1 MYKRSSP
8 EVGDEMRRI
17 GAVLVV
23 AVTVLA
29 GVALPVV
36 GGGVATAGVGGE
48 TTWEQTET
56 SDADNGT
63 TTAAPGTRLAGSVGV
78 QGAELG
84 GELEARSFAHR
95 VNRSESNASKARVV
109 ASQTNQSR
117 TRLAALRTARQQLEA
132 ARENGTVGE
141 NEYRVRA
148 AKLSARTA
156 ALQRVTNRTSQT
168 ARTLPAETLRQNG
181 VNETALERLR
191 QEADELTG
199 PEMAAIARSLAGPGA
214 TRGNGFGPP
223 ANASERGPRS
233 AGPPADAPGRNDDA
247 PGDASDRSRGQ
258 GQGQGP
264 DERQGA
270 PPAASDQSG
279 NETATGRD
287 AGNGNGSNSGSG
299 PDGDAGSD
307 GANPG
312 GNGNGSDRGNPD
324 GTGGSANTSDPGQ
337 PGSRGEGR

>member
-1 MYKRSSP
+1 MRTSP

-17 GAVLVV
+17 GTVLVV

-56 SDADNGT
+56 TDADNGT
-63 TTAAPGTRLAGSVGV
+63 PTAAPGTRLAGSVGV

-95 VNRSESNASKARVV
+95 VNRSDSNASKARVV
-109 ASQTNQSR
+109 ASQANQSR
-117 TRLAALRTARQQLEA
+117 TRLAALRTARQQLDA
-132 ARENGTVGE
+132 ARENGTIGE

-148 AKLSARTA
+148 AQLSARTA
-156 ALQRVTNRTSQT
+156 ALKRVTNRTAQT
-168 ARTLPAETLRQNG
+168 ARTLPAESLRQNG

-223 ANASERGPRS
+223 ANASERSPRS
-233 AGPPADAPGRNDDA
+233 AGPPADSPGQN
-247 PGDASDRSRGQ
+247 GDAQGNASDQPRGEGQ
-258 GQGQGP
+258 GQGG
-264 DERQGA
+264 DRGQGA
-270 PPAASDQSG
+270 SPATSGQSD
-279 NETATGRD
+279 NETATGREAVD
-287 AGNGNGSNSGSG
+287 GNGSTGGPG
-299 PDGDAGSD
+299 PDDDASGNDNAGRNGNASD
-307 GANPG
+307 GGNPG
-312 GNGNGSDRGNPD
+312 GAD
-324 GTGGSANTSDPGQ
+324 GSANTSDPGQ
-337 PGSRGEGR
+337 PGPRGEGR